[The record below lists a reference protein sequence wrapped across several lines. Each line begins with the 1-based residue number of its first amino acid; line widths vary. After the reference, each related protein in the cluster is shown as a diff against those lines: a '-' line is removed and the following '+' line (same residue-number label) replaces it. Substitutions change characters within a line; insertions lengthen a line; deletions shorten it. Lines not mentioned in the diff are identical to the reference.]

1 MNNSVTVLLK
11 IISCSHFSL
20 EKRQI
25 PSESNIEVFR
35 GHSFFFFFFFCLLSF
50 AAVVVAI
57 SWAAP
62 SAYGGSQA
70 RG

>member
-35 GHSFFFFFFFCLLSF
+35 GHSSNPIVVLHQRRQACLLSF
-50 AAVVVAI
+50 VLNDKI
-57 SWAAP
+57 LT
-62 SAYGGSQA
+62 
-70 RG
+70 